1 MTKSKRAASVLP
13 PISCRRGQLP
23 GSKRTLLANSR
34 PAGPADAKEASSL
47 TIRTRSIGDLA
58 SLEKRVQQQSREPLA
73 NRTYL
78 TRAQLAQSHGA
89 SAADLDLIEQLAHEH
104 NLSVAHRNA
113 AERSIVLKGTLSDL
127 MGMFPAIGHAR
138 WQRAAL

>member
-1 MTKSKRAASVLP
+1 MANLVK
-13 PISCRRGQLP
+13 LP

-34 PAGPADAKEASSL
+34 PAGPADAKEAGSL

-78 TRAQLAQSHGA
+78 TRAQLAQSHGS
-89 SAADLDLIEQLAHEH
+89 SAADLDLIEQLAH
-104 NLSVAHRNA
+104 
-113 AERSIVLKGTLSDL
+113 
-127 MGMFPAIGHAR
+127 
-138 WQRAAL
+138 